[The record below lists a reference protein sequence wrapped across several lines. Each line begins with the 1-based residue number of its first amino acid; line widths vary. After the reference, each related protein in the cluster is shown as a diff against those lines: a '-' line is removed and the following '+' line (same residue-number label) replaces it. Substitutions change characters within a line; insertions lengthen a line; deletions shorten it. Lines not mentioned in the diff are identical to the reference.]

1 VAGGPGLDLGDIDR
15 LDSRFKRRLAT
26 CIILV
31 TLLSSVVAFL
41 AADSGAREDENAREA
56 ERTAVAA
63 MAEDAEAYV
72 AYYGGLAGYA
82 EAQPALLRRW
92 VAEARALVVPDGYA
106 GDAARWEAAGGSLA
120 DLWRLLE
127 AGADPEFAA
136 RRLFRDLYY
145 GVDLASLRQAARRAT
160 ADDWGA
166 KSERYSAI
174 LALLAIVLSVLG
186 LAATFGQRLWRPLVR
201 PAVAV
206 ALGCLVA
213 TAAVGLPR
221 APEIPEDAMLQVAEG
236 DRRLALDDL
245 DGAIAA
251 YSAAVDRAPGYAV
264 AYIRRA
270 GAYALQGSP
279 DQDQSYVFSISD
291 PAARSRSMADL
302 ERAFE
307 LGTEDDLLAV
317 ATQGANYF
325 FTRRYG
331 DAEALARRATH
342 RNPRLTA
349 ARLSLGLAQAAQ
361 GRTEEAAASFS
372 LVADQAVAAAD
383 PDERKELFATA
394 HTTLEQLLRQEPQRA
409 PLVRR
414 LHDQLAVAQITAKAG
429 RSPHQPQPGAA
440 VADVSVSAAGR
451 SLTATYRPRGLRKGD
466 ALAWV
471 VYTRPG
477 PDTPW
482 QQRSGAVELERFPAD
497 AARGL
502 HQIDL
507 PWGRCP
513 AGGDYRV
520 DLYLEGAYQASAEAA
535 RPPPPEPLE
544 AVDDPLGGFGLCRP
558 STWQVLERRPGL
570 LDVRSPAATTQRL
583 TVSVFPAPPEL
594 ARPGVARELAA
605 LADRL
610 AASRGFRPADEPP
623 DAIRISGMRGTLR
636 AYHRP
641 GQVGRTLRTW
651 VSLGPDAVLRTVV
664 LEGALDDL
672 GLLDRL
678 LARVVFPKLDG

>member
-1 VAGGPGLDLGDIDR
+1 MADEPGRDLGDIDR

-41 AADSGAREDENAREA
+41 EADAGAREDENSREA
-56 ERTAVAA
+56 ERHAVAA

-72 AYYGGLAGYA
+72 AYYGGLASYA

-106 GDAARWEAAGGSLA
+106 GDAARWAAAGGSLA

-127 AGADPEFAA
+127 PDADSEVAA

-145 GVDLASLRQAARRAT
+145 EVDLASLRQAGRRAT
-160 ADDWGA
+160 ADAWGA
-166 KSERYSAI
+166 KSQRYSAI
-174 LALLAIVLSVLG
+174 LALLAIVLSALG

-213 TAAVGLPR
+213 TATVGLPQ
-221 APEIPEDAMLQVAEG
+221 APAVPEDAMRQVAEG
-236 DRRLALDDL
+236 DRRLAQDDL

-251 YSAAVDRAPGYAV
+251 YSAAVDRAPRYAV
-264 AYIRRA
+264 AYVRRA

-279 DQDQSYVFSISD
+279 DQGQSYVFTIAD
-291 PAARSRSMADL
+291 PEARSRSMADL

-307 LGTEDDLLAV
+307 LGAEDDLLAV
-317 ATQGANYF
+317 ATQATNYF
-325 FTRRYG
+325 FTGRYG
-331 DAEALARRATH
+331 DAEALARHATD

-361 GRTEEAAASFS
+361 GRTEEAAAAFGV
-372 LVADQAVAAAD
+372 VAERAVAATD
-383 PDERKELFATA
+383 PKERKELFATG

-414 LHDQLAVAQITAKAG
+414 LHDQLAVAQTTAAAG
-429 RSPHQPQPGAA
+429 RPLHQPRPGAA
-440 VADVSVSAAGR
+440 VSDMSVSAAGR
-451 SLTATYRPRGLRKGD
+451 SLTATYRPRGPRKGD
-466 ALAWV
+466 VLAWV

-482 QQRSGAVELERFPAD
+482 QQRSGAVELEILPAD
-497 AARGL
+497 ADGGL
-502 HQIDL
+502 RQIDL

-520 DLYLEGAYQASAEAA
+520 DLYLEGAYQASAEAT

-544 AVDDPLGGFGLCRP
+544 AVDDPLGSFGLCRP
-558 STWQVLERRPGL
+558 SAWKVVERRPGL
-570 LDVRSPAATTQRL
+570 LDVRSGAATTRRL
-583 TVSVFPAPPEL
+583 TVNVFPAPPEL
-594 ARPGVARELAA
+594 ARARAIRELAA
-605 LADRL
+605 VADRL
-610 AASRGFRPADEPP
+610 AASRGFRPAAEPP
-623 DAIRISGMRGTLR
+623 DAIRIGGMRGTLR

-641 GQVGRTLRTW
+641 TQAGRTLRTW

-664 LEGALDDL
+664 LEGTRDDL
-672 GLLDRL
+672 RLFDRL
-678 LARVVFPKLDG
+678 LARIVFPPLGG